1 VTDWKTLT
9 AARGLH
15 LTDSEV
21 EKLAAV
27 MEALEPAYQ
36 ALAAQ
41 LTLDVDPAT
50 TLGDEVIE
58 SR

>member
-1 VTDWKTLT
+1 MTDWKTLT

-27 MEALEPAYQ
+27 MEPLEPAYQ
-36 ALAAQ
+36 ALAAR
-41 LTLDVDPAT
+41 LDLGVDPAT
-50 TLGDEVIE
+50 TVGDEAVE

>member
-1 VTDWKTLT
+1 MTDWKILT

-15 LTDSEV
+15 LSDSEV
-21 EKLAAV
+21 EKLAGV

-36 ALAAQ
+36 ALAAR

-50 TLGDEVIE
+50 TVGDEVVE

>member
-1 VTDWKTLT
+1 MTDWKTLT
-9 AARGLH
+9 AARGMH

-27 MEALEPAYQ
+27 MEALEPDYQ

-41 LTLDVDPAT
+41 LSLDVDPAT
-50 TLGDEVIE
+50 TLGDEAVE
-58 SR
+58 CR